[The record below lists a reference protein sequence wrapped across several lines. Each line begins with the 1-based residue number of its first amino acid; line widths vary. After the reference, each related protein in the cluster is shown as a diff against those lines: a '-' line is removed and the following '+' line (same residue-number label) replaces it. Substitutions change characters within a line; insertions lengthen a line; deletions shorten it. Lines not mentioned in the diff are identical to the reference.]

1 MHIDVR
7 TVETAGIVEIY
18 ITAVP
23 TPKASIKDQAHEVF
37 CAVKDTLLSTGA
49 KLLQERIF
57 ASKDAMAE
65 ISSIR
70 SETYG
75 DLDDGAPCAWLLAP
89 ETPSGEVAGVQVHAI
104 KCCEPICQLSLKGA
118 AVGRALKVGDIQH
131 VTVSGLT
138 PSDSSSLESCAQ
150 SLLDDAEAIL
160 KSAGVEFSAIT
171 RTWFWLGDIS
181 AWYNEFNIV
190 RNKFFSQRG
199 MIRSKADDDM
209 PASTGIGVF
218 PMGGAPCALD
228 FVSVTGPTRLSR
240 NLASAGHQDSA
251 LKYGSAF
258 SRATQAK
265 TPAGET
271 VYVSGTAA
279 IDMKGDTVCIGD
291 AEAQIRDTI
300 KNVRGVLSDTNCADS
315 DVVHALAYC
324 KTPEIEQVWQSIR
337 DEMPWPFVTIIADI
351 CRENLLFEVE
361 ATAVRGASKII

>member
-1 MHIDVR
+1 MHIDAH
-7 TVETAGIVEIY
+7 TLEADGIIELY
-18 ITAVP
+18 ITAAP
-23 TPKASIKDQAHEVF
+23 TPGASTKDQAHEVF

-49 KLLQERIF
+49 KLLQEHVF

-75 DLDDGAPCAWLLAP
+75 DLDDGAPPAWLLAP
-89 ETPSGEVAGVQVHAI
+89 KTTSGEVAGVQVHAI
-104 KCCEPICQLSLKGA
+104 KCSEPICLLSLNGA
-118 AVGRALKVGDIQH
+118 VVGRALKVGDIQH

-138 PSDSSSLESCAQ
+138 PSDSSSLESCGQ

-160 KSAGVEFSAIT
+160 KSAGVEFPAIT
-171 RTWFWLGDIS
+171 RTWFWLGDILD
-181 AWYNEFNIV
+181 WYDEFNIV
-190 RNKFFSQRG
+190 RSEFFSERG

-218 PMGGAPCALD
+218 PLGGAPCALD
-228 FVSVTGPTRLSR
+228 FVSVTGPTRLCK
-240 NLASAGHQDSA
+240 NLTFAGNQDSA

-315 DVVHALAYC
+315 DVVHAFAYC
-324 KTPEIEQVWQSIR
+324 KTPEVEQVWQSIR

-351 CRENLLFEVE
+351 CRHNLLFEIE
-361 ATAVRGASKII
+361 ATAMRGASRIR